1 MENQKS
7 IRAMWQSL
15 SCTSWGTNI
24 ILVFLCGLGL
34 FLLTFVHSTPP
45 SPPPKRKGTIRKC
58 QGHTRRRIKSRKK
71 SRALKACRDCLEKLK
86 EARGLVSILQSHLG
100 KLPDDSA
107 SHLLCRDLQGDE
119 RNPAPAGGHQ
129 PHGEPEEDAS
139 PVTSSPLPSPALL
152 TQHPPPPASCP
163 SEGPQQV
170 QSDVKSTPAGPAPDS
185 APPGNSC
192 LASLSTAAS
201 GLDRVSSSIA
211 FFSWWWPTAKA
222 LLLFTSPHGRGRQ
235 EPLSQHPPEASPW
248 GDAARGQ
255 AEAGGPP
262 FISPDGQRLLEI
274 LISRRA
280 GLMLKA
286 EEKTGSLLGQMRP
299 GCLLS
304 SLGAL
309 LRSLSSK
316 QASSAPQLF
325 WRPRHQST
333 QLQGPPRLSA
343 PQVFGDHLEKKCSQ
357 LFWGLPSLHSE
368 SLVATAWVSKGPTLS
383 RAPTVRFNINSRS
396 SPVQTRSTE
405 PPLLSQPQP
414 LPPNHLNQ
422 PQPLTEKLP
431 SHPRQVPTPVQ
442 LPCSFPSL
450 PSPSLHK
457 GRTCRSSCPTSQD
470 KARSIIPT
478 DNQEMDWPL
487 QMPLQRKWAAR
498 SFLQNPQEGAGQPTP
513 SLPQGSWASQTR
525 KSTSAFPGE
534 TISPERHRQS
544 EQQSQAR
551 LLKDK
556 PQDGFLYRIQPCQK
570 LMHPRGKFSRTCP
583 FQGMEKHGRSQ
594 PSLPSAVAGKSIKDV
609 KTMEPM
615 QCRRLHRKGAVGLK
629 LGKQSKDP
637 GQDEDD
643 KKDLPWIP
651 ESTSVEVLEDD
662 KEEAERN
669 FFKPRK
675 HEYRSYKPRVPE
687 KEDLKKDLKAHL
699 EKKSGQINKGRI
711 PVRVRRSWLTANYA
725 FPNYNTHIKPRN
737 PADPKGHNSSVN
749 TSQKT
754 YFVNPFTRN
763 LLETHIK
770 SFPVRRGWNLYHQ
783 TLKHTNLN
791 SGAVQAS
798 QHPQPK
804 FPSSASQ
811 ESGANVK
818 VKAANALGDPH
829 KGLGEKMMAKKSVP
843 PPERPVIAPSS
854 VYKEAKKTL
863 AVAPSG
869 GTRRLS
875 EAPGTRQEAKL
886 PIESLKDS
894 LRDRFQ
900 QSKTAQ
906 GARRGSLARRKSTT
920 AAKNEPQEIGHL
932 APSDHYKPKTQIS
945 RISQATGAKEIRD
958 ALEAEE
964 KPLTWEAT
972 REANMTISQTI
983 NVNLNLEPCGD
994 GQRPQTSRMPIGY
1007 RTGQPGLEREV
1018 VNEVEVQVEVESE
1031 NQPQGQDTDIVY
1043 QDYTVEVHPITD
1055 ILASQ
1060 ASSDT
1065 PKNMSSSNISAS
1077 QGLHDHLLKAGW
1089 SQRQQEPRSPRV
1101 RSPWKSENKMF
1112 SPSDKREDCRRLRP
1126 GDHEE
1131 RAAAQ
1136 RATHARG
1143 MSHPA
1148 RNRETGDTLVKK
1160 SSQFLPTRRQEPLES
1175 HNKKRVRPFMQHS
1188 TPTRRGAGWED
1199 TLPRDRPVSA
1209 TAGSQ
1214 GSHLGRLFTEKREAQ
1229 AQALTTVVGK
1239 IVVDQLGLPYT
1250 HVPSEF
1256 SWYTEE
1262 TQVPLGEC
1270 PCYHRGPSY
1279 PEPRRVGMDTAFCHQ
1294 ATPQSFSHPINSM
1307 SVRDRDSHQFSPPRE
1322 PVSRASQSQHRS
1334 EVAGTLGRSIS
1345 CPRNCLL
1352 QRSVSSGP
1360 AYQVPRVFST
1370 GKSFLPEQRQFL
1382 PQKPIQSYVGTS
1394 FMC

>member
-1 MENQKS
+1 MAGEWLQIRTVHLRPSLLIMDPVGRPHQWKQKQTMAYVIWNWALSEKGVLVLYGSFVLHTQRKSTQCGQAEAAYSEPAKERRQLPPPDFGRDSKAVSRAHKEENQEQEEE
-7 IRAMWQSL
+7 QS
-15 SCTSWGTNI
+15 S
-24 ILVFLCGLGL
+24 
-34 FLLTFVHSTPP
+34 
-45 SPPPKRKGTIRKC
+45 
-58 QGHTRRRIKSRKK
+58 
-71 SRALKACRDCLEKLK
+71 E
-86 EARGLVSILQSHLG
+86 SHLG

-107 SHLLCRDLQGDE
+107 SPLLCRDLQGDE
-119 RNPAPAGGHQ
+119 HNPAPAGGHQ
-129 PHGEPEEDAS
+129 HHGEPKEDAS

-152 TQHPPPPASCP
+152 TQHPPPPDSHP
-163 SEGPQQV
+163 SERPQQV
-170 QSDVKSTPAGPAPDS
+170 QSDMKSTPAGPAPDS

-192 LASLSTAAS
+192 LASLGTATK
-201 GLDRVSSSIA
+201 GLDRVSGSIA

-222 LLLFTSPHGRGRQ
+222 LLLFTSPHGRCRQ

-262 FISPDGQRLLEI
+262 FINPDVQRLLEI

-280 GLMLKA
+280 ELMLKA

-299 GCLLS
+299 GSLLS

-309 LRSLSSK
+309 
-316 QASSAPQLF
+316 F
-325 WRPRHQST
+325 WRPRHKCT
-333 QLQGPPRLSA
+333 QLQGPQRLSA
-343 PQVFGDHLEKKCSQ
+343 PPVFGDHLEKKCSQ

-368 SLVATAWVSKGPTLS
+368 SLVATAWVSKGPSLS
-383 RAPTVRFNINSRS
+383 RAPTVRFNVNSRS
-396 SPVQTRSTE
+396 SPVQTQSSD
-405 PPLLSQPQP
+405 PPLLSQSQP

-431 SHPRQVPTPVQ
+431 IHLRQVPTPVQ

-487 QMPLQRKWAAR
+487 QMPLQRKWATR

-534 TISPERHRQS
+534 TISPELHRQS

-556 PQDGFLYRIQPCQK
+556 PQDGFLYRIQPHQK
-570 LMHPRGKFSRTCP
+570 LLHPRGKFSRTCP
-583 FQGMEKHGRSQ
+583 FQGMEKQGRSQ
-594 PSLPSAVAGKSIKDV
+594 PSLPSAGKSIKDV
-609 KTMEPM
+609 KTVEPM
-615 QCRRLHRKGAVGLK
+615 QCRRPHRKDAVGLK
-629 LGKQSKDP
+629 LDKQSEAL

-643 KKDLPWIP
+643 KKDLSWIP
-651 ESTSVEVLEDD
+651 ESTSVKVLEDD

-675 HEYRSYKPRVPE
+675 HEDRSYKPRVPE
-687 KEDLKKDLKAHL
+687 KEDLKKDLKVHL
-699 EKKSGQINKGRI
+699 EKKSGQIKKGRI
-711 PVRVRRSWLTANYA
+711 PVRVRRSWLTANFA
-725 FPNYNTHIKPRN
+725 FPNDNTHMKPRN
-737 PADPKGHNSSVN
+737 PADLKGHNSSVN

-763 LLETHIK
+763 LLETHIGR
-770 SFPVRRGWNLYHQ
+770 FPVRRGWNLYYQ

-791 SGAVQAS
+791 SGAVQVS

-804 FPSSASQ
+804 FPSSASR

-863 AVAPSG
+863 TVTPSG

-886 PIESLKDS
+886 PSESLKDS
-894 LRDRFQ
+894 LLDRFQ

-906 GARRGSLARRKSTT
+906 GARRGSLAWRKSTT
-920 AAKNEPQEIGHL
+920 TAKNEPQEIGHL
-932 APSDHYKPKTQIS
+932 APPDHYKPETQIS
-945 RISQATGAKEIRD
+945 RVSQATGAKEIRG

-972 REANMTISQTI
+972 REANMMISQTI
-983 NVNLNLEPCGD
+983 NVNLSLEPLGD
-994 GQRPQTSRMPIGY
+994 GQCPQTSRMPIGY

-1043 QDYTVEVHPITD
+1043 QDYTVEVHPVTD

-1065 PKNMSSSNISAS
+1065 PKSMSSSNISAS

-1089 SQRQQEPRSPRV
+1089 SQRQQEPRSPKV
-1101 RSPWKSENKMF
+1101 RSPWKSENNMF

-1131 RAAAQ
+1131 RAAGQ
-1136 RATHARG
+1136 RATHACG

-1148 RNRETGDTLVKK
+1148 WNRETGDTLVKK
-1160 SSQFLPTRRQEPLES
+1160 SSPFLPKRRQEPLES
-1175 HNKKRVRPFMQHS
+1175 HNKKIIRPFMQHS
-1188 TPTRRGAGWED
+1188 TPTQRGSRFSG
-1199 TLPRDRPVSA
+1199 VSLCCA
-1209 TAGSQ
+1209 LGCGKRVSVCVSECGFQKGQGDSVTA
-1214 GSHLGRLFTEKREAQ
+1214 
-1229 AQALTTVVGK
+1229 
-1239 IVVDQLGLPYT
+1239 
-1250 HVPSEF
+1250 VP
-1256 SWYTEE
+1256 
-1262 TQVPLGEC
+1262 
-1270 PCYHRGPSY
+1270 PSLQ
-1279 PEPRRVGMDTAFCHQ
+1279 M
-1294 ATPQSFSHPINSM
+1294 PQ
-1307 SVRDRDSHQFSPPRE
+1307 D
-1322 PVSRASQSQHRS
+1322 
-1334 EVAGTLGRSIS
+1334 
-1345 CPRNCLL
+1345 CLL
-1352 QRSVSSGP
+1352 G
-1360 AYQVPRVFST
+1360 FH
-1370 GKSFLPEQRQFL
+1370 
-1382 PQKPIQSYVGTS
+1382 
-1394 FMC
+1394 